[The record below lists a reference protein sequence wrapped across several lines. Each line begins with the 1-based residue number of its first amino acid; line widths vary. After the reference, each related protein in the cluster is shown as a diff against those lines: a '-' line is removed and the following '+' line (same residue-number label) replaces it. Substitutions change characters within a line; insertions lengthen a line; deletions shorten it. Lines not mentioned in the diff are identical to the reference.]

1 MTKQRTSFTLTISFD
16 VLQIL
21 PDEATHADVINE
33 ADSIKITLERHVI
46 QALTEDYGYHGKIIV
61 TSLPKIK

>member
-1 MTKQRTSFTLTISFD
+1 MKQRTSFKMTVEFD

-21 PDEATHADVINE
+21 PDEATHAQVINE
-33 ADSIKITLERHVI
+33 ADSIKITLERAI
-46 QALTEDYGYHGKIIV
+46 CQALTEDYGYHGKIII